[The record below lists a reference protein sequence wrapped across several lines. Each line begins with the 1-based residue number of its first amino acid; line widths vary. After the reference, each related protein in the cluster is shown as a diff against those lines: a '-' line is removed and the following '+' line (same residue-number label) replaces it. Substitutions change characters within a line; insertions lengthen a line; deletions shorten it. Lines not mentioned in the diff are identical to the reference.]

1 MRRRFSSR
9 FVLAMGYAIVVLAV
23 VSVTFTWYLSRFEW
37 TDPES
42 GVIDHLYGDAYRPYV
57 YRALVP
63 ILVQGLEMIYPANP
77 LVLTAAIMFL
87 ALLGFALAMRSLATL
102 FWKTRFVAES
112 ASILAILALFP
123 FLIRDGKIYDF
134 MALFLFTLG
143 LLFMARQQWNWF
155 LVIFILG
162 CVNKETMV
170 FLSVVFVVHYFRKIP
185 ARKYWSLVFLQGF
198 AFGFIKFAI
207 TWFFKDNPGGIVQF
221 HLADQ
226 IYTMT
231 HFPYFTLLYGSFAL
245 CAAIFVFLDWR
256 QKPGYLRSA
265 ATSLIPVVFLANLL
279 FGGNFEIRA
288 YLDLYPVLLLLSIP
302 TFNRLYQAF
311 VHPLGGAV
319 ALQAAGNRESGITKG

>member
-1 MRRRFSSR
+1 
-9 FVLAMGYAIVVLAV
+9 MGYAIVVLAV
-23 VSVTFTWYLSRFEW
+23 VSITFTWYLSRFEW

-42 GVIDHLYGDAYRPYV
+42 GVIDHIYGVAYRPYV

-63 ILVQGLEMIYPANP
+63 ILVQGLERIIPANP
-77 LVLTAAIMFL
+77 LMLTAGIMFL
-87 ALLGFALAMRSLATL
+87 ALLGFTLAMGSLAAQ
-102 FWKTRFVAES
+102 FWKTPFVAET
-112 ASILAILALFP
+112 ASLLSIIALFP

-155 LVIFILG
+155 LVIYVLG

-170 FLSVVFVVHYFRKIP
+170 FLSVVFVVYYFRKIP
-185 ARKYWSLVFLQGF
+185 ARKYWILLILQGL
-198 AFGFIKFAI
+198 AFGLIKFAI

-245 CAAIFVFLDWR
+245 CAAIFVFLDWKK
-256 QKPGYLRSA
+256 KPGYLRSA
-265 ATSLIPVVFLANLL
+265 ATTLIPVIFLANLF

-288 YLDLYPVLLLLSIP
+288 YLDLFPVLLLLSIP
-302 TFNRLYQAF
+302 TFNRIYQAF
-311 VHPLGGAV
+311 IHPAGSAAL
-319 ALQAAGNRESGITKG
+319 LQAAGNRESGITKS